1 MSAPIP
7 NRAISVD
14 NPPCGVLQYTYL
26 ARMRIYMDRRCSLHN
41 HLRNKK
47 QGGHESDDDQKPF
60 LGNQTVTAEYPIPH
74 HGALRN
80 GGGVDESPRE

>member
-1 MSAPIP
+1 MSRTILFTGQARIL
-7 NRAISVD
+7 RATILPS
-14 NPPCGVLQYTYL
+14 

-47 QGGHESDDDQKPF
+47 QGGHESDNDQKPF
-60 LGNQTVTAEYPIPH
+60 LGNQTVTAEYPIPY